1 MQSRPIRAKE
11 TATFRLY
18 IRGFVHFF
26 AFDRRSVKDYFIS
39 MIYFISRIIL
49 FRWFKYVA
57 NQWNVVMM
65 FWWCASHSL
74 KPIARIDTNTCF
86 NLCIY
91 VCFEISFTTSKVG
104 SFGIISF
111 DYMKYV
117 YIVRFVILSLKK
129 LWYT

>member
-18 IRGFVHFF
+18 IRGFVHFLHLIDDQSF
-26 AFDRRSVKDYFIS
+26 QGLFYFDDLNMSRSNPSDGFES
-39 MIYFISRIIL
+39 MAR
-49 FRWFKYVA
+49 
-57 NQWNVVMM
+57 NVVMM

-129 LWYT
+129 LWYA